1 MIFFDFDG
9 TLADSNRVWER
20 VDVEFLG
27 RRGLEPTA
35 EYSHT
40 VAHCIFPQAAAY
52 TREYYGLSMSDRAI
66 MDEWTELAREAYAR
80 QVPLKPGARAFLEQC
95 ARQGERMALLTAC
108 LPDLCAA
115 ALARHGIGGFFEDC
129 VFVQELGMDKR
140 QPETFRLAARRLG
153 VEPEGCTLF
162 EDSPGACAAARE
174 AGLTVVGVLDPF
186 YAPYEGELRAVCH
199 RVIGSFAQLLEG
211 NQPLTPW

>member
-1 MIFFDFDG
+1 
-9 TLADSNRVWER
+9 
-20 VDVEFLG
+20 
-27 RRGLEPTA
+27 
-35 EYSHT
+35 
-40 VAHCIFPQAAAY
+40 
-52 TREYYGLSMSDRAI
+52 
-66 MDEWTELAREAYAR
+66 
-80 QVPLKPGARAFLEQC
+80 
-95 ARQGERMALLTAC
+95 MALLTAC

-129 VFVQELGMDKR
+129 VFVQGLGLDKR

-211 NQPLTPW
+211 N